1 MLAVVIGGGVSK
13 AGAFLLDFIEE
24 KFKKVVYGPCGNVKF
39 IMAELGN
46 DGGIYGAAALVLG

>member
-1 MLAVVIGGGVSK
+1 MLFRS

-24 KFKKVVYGPCGNVKF
+24 KFKKVVFRPCGNVKF